1 MDYQHKG
8 LPQFT
13 AEAGALTKGPAQ
25 PALYANQPLH
35 ATKIMQ
41 DNMLVDRERKHLQE
55 LSVMYGSAF
64 AQCHVIEA
72 NIMAQVQRPSGYKS
86 SMFGLNHHL
95 GRFDELTF
103 MDTLNDPNETPCIDK
118 EGQRARIENRL
129 SMH

>member
-8 LPQFT
+8 LPQF
-13 AEAGALTKGPAQ
+13 ASQAKSLTKGPAQ

-35 ATKIMQ
+35 PTKVMQ

-55 LSVMYGSAF
+55 MSVLYGSAF
-64 AQCHVIEA
+64 AQSYVIEA

-95 GRFDELTF
+95 GRYEELGF
-103 MDTLNDPNETPCIDK
+103 LDILNDPNEIPSLDTV
-118 EGQRARIENRL
+118 GTRAKLEEKYGV
-129 SMH
+129 